1 MIHVL
6 LNAEIDGEKLPF
18 QDVVAN
24 AMLLVQAGLETTASA
39 MSFAFHY
46 LGTHP
51 AELDRLIRE
60 PDILPKAIEEFIR
73 FAGSIHGIPRPCRQG
88 R

>member
-1 MIHVL
+1 MIDVL

-46 LGTHP
+46 LATHP
-51 AELDRLIRE
+51 EERDRLIARTRDPAE
-60 PDILPKAIEEFIR
+60 SR
-73 FAGSIHGIPRPCRQG
+73 
-88 R
+88 